1 MLKIDVHI
9 GDIMEIKIDST
20 KENKLLDR
28 KEIEASVHFDGATPP
43 RSEIKSGICGKIGAN
58 PDLVVLREVKNEF
71 GIKRVRVSVH
81 VYEDA
86 ELMKNTEPEYII
98 KREGFAQEK
107 TEAKAE
113 EAKEESKEEKPP
125 EKKEAPKEEA
135 KEEKAPKKKEEAP
148 KAESKEEKPA
158 EKSKEETKP
167 KPETENPKQETEK
180 PDTKKTEG

>member
-1 MLKIDVHI
+1 
-9 GDIMEIKIDST
+9 MEIKIDST

-81 VYEDA
+81 VYADA
-86 ELMKNTEPEYII
+86 ALMKSTEPEYII
-98 KREGFAQEK
+98 KREGFVEEK

-113 EAKEESKEEKPP
+113 EAKEQKEESKEEKPP

-135 KEEKAPKKKEEAP
+135 KTEKAPGKKEEP
-148 KAESKEEKPA
+148 KEQPA
-158 EKSKEETKP
+158 EKKEEPKLETDNP
-167 KPETENPKQETEK
+167 KPETQ
-180 PDTKKTEG
+180 TEG